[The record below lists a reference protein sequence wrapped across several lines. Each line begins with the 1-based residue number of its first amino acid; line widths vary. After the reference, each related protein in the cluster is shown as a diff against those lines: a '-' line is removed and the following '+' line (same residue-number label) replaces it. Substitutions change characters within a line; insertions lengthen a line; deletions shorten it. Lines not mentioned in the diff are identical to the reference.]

1 VPVDT
6 GTGPARFEE
15 ITVDLQLAGKT
26 ALVTGATAGIG
37 LAIAKTLAREGVAVT
52 VTGRDPKKLQAAA
65 AEIAADAPAG
75 AVATVVA
82 DLGSAD
88 GAAAVIDAQP
98 DTDILIN
105 NLGYYEA
112 KAFADITDDDWLRMF
127 DVNVMSG
134 VRLSRHYF
142 PRMLKRNWGRVIFMS
157 SEVGAFTPPDMVH
170 YGVSKSAQLAVSR
183 GMAELTKGTGVT
195 VNSVLPSAT
204 RSDGIV
210 EYLRQTAPR
219 PGMTDAEIEAHFF
232 RTYRPS
238 SLIARMIEADEIA
251 AMVALLASPLGAAS
265 NGAAVR
271 VEGGTFRS
279 IL

>member
-1 VPVDT
+1 M
-6 GTGPARFEE
+6 
-15 ITVDLQLAGKT
+15 DLQLQGKT

-37 LAIAKTLAREGVAVT
+37 LAIARTLANEGVAVT
-52 VTGRDPKKLQAAA
+52 LTGRGSDKLDAA
-65 AEIAADAPAG
+65 IAQITEAVPG
-75 AVATVVA
+75 AQLTPVVA
-82 DLGSAD
+82 DLGDARGVAD
-88 GAAAVIDAQP
+88 LIEAQP
-98 DTDILIN
+98 DTDILVN

-112 KAFADITDDDWLRMF
+112 KPFAEITDEDWWRMF
-127 DVNVMSG
+127 EVNVMSG
-134 VRLSRHYF
+134 IRLSRHYF
-142 PRMLKRNWGRVIFMS
+142 PRMLQKNNGRVIFIS

-170 YGVSKSAQLAVSR
+170 YGVTKSAQLAVSR

-195 VNSVLPSAT
+195 VNSVLPAAT
-204 RSDGIV
+204 RSEGIV

-219 PGMTDAEIEAHFF
+219 PGMTDAETEAHFF
-232 RTYRPS
+232 QTYRPS

-271 VEGGTFRS
+271 VEGGSFRS

>member
-1 VPVDT
+1 M
-6 GTGPARFEE
+6 
-15 ITVDLQLAGKT
+15 DLQLTGKT

-37 LAIAKTLAREGVAVT
+37 LAIARTLAREGVSVT
-52 VTGRDPKKLQAAA
+52 LTGRDPAKLQ
-65 AEIAADAPAG
+65 G
-75 AVATVVA
+75 AVAEITQAVPAAQISTVVA
-82 DLGSAD
+82 DLGSAE
-88 GAAAVIDAQP
+88 GAAALVTAHP
-98 DTDILIN
+98 HTDILIN

-112 KAFADITDDDWLRMF
+112 KAFADITDEDWLRML

-142 PRMLKRNWGRVIFMS
+142 PRMLERNWGRVIFMS

-219 PGMTDAEIEAHFF
+219 PGMTDAEIEASFF
-232 RTYRPS
+232 QTYRPS

>member
-1 VPVDT
+1 M
-6 GTGPARFEE
+6 
-15 ITVDLQLAGKT
+15 DLQLSGKT

-37 LAIAKTLAREGVAVT
+37 LAIAHTLAREGVAVT
-52 VTGRDPKKLQAAA
+52 LTGRDSTKLRS
-65 AEIAADAPAG
+65 
-75 AVATVVA
+75 AVADIVQAVPEANLHTLVA
-82 DLGSAD
+82 DLSTAE
-88 GAAAVIDAQP
+88 GAATLLAAHP

-112 KAFADITDDDWLRMF
+112 KPFAEISDDDWLRML
-127 DVNVMSG
+127 DVNLMSG

-142 PRMLKRNWGRVIFMS
+142 PRMLARNWGRVIFMS

-204 RSDGIV
+204 RSDGII

-232 RTYRPS
+232 QTYRPS
-238 SLIARMIEADEIA
+238 SLLARMIEADEIA

>member
-1 VPVDT
+1 M
-6 GTGPARFEE
+6 
-15 ITVDLQLAGKT
+15 DLQLNGKT
-26 ALVTGATAGIG
+26 AIVTGATAGIG
-37 LAIAKTLAREGVAVT
+37 LAIARTLASEGAAVT
-52 VTGRDPKKLQAAA
+52 ITGRSRDKLDAAV
-65 AEIAADAPAG
+65 AEIAAAAP
-75 AVATVVA
+75 
-82 DLGSAD
+82 GSRITAIVSD
-88 GAAAVIDAQP
+88 QSNAQGAAQLIAAQP

-112 KAFADITDDDWLRMF
+112 KPFAEISDEDWLRML

-142 PRMLKRNWGRVIFMS
+142 PRMLEKNWGRVIFVS

-183 GMAELTKGTGVT
+183 GMAELTKGSGVT
-195 VNSVLPSAT
+195 VNSVLPAAT
-204 RSDGIV
+204 RSEGIV

-219 PGMTDAEIEAHFF
+219 PGMSDAEIESHFF
-232 RTYRPS
+232 QTYRPS
-238 SLIARMIEADEIA
+238 SLIARMIESDEIA

>member
-1 VPVDT
+1 M
-6 GTGPARFEE
+6 
-15 ITVDLQLAGKT
+15 DLQLSGKT

-37 LAIAKTLAREGVAVT
+37 LAIARTLAREGVAVT
-52 VTGRDPKKLQAAA
+52 ITGREKAKLQN
-65 AEIAADAPAG
+65 
-75 AVATVVA
+75 AVADISSAAPGVPVSAVIA
-82 DLGSAD
+82 DLGSAE
-88 GAAAVIDAQP
+88 GAKALFAACP

-105 NLGYYEA
+105 NLGFYEA
-112 KAFADITDDDWLRMF
+112 KPFVDITDEDWLRMI
-127 DVNVMSG
+127 DINVMSG

-142 PRMLKRNWGRVIFMS
+142 PRMLERSWGRVIFMS

-204 RSDGIV
+204 RSDGII
-210 EYLRQTAPR
+210 EYLRQTAPE
-219 PGMTDAEIEAHFF
+219 PGMTDRAIEEHFF

>member
-1 VPVDT
+1 MDMQ
-6 GTGPARFEE
+6 
-15 ITVDLQLAGKT
+15 LQGKT
-26 ALVTGATAGIG
+26 ALITGATAGIG
-37 LAIAKTLAREGVAVT
+37 LAIARTLAREGASVT
-52 VTGRDPKKLQAAA
+52 ITGRSPDKLD
-65 AEIAADAPAG
+65 E
-75 AVATVVA
+75 AVATIRSAVPQARVRALVA
-82 DLGSAD
+82 DLGNAG
-88 GAAAVIDAQP
+88 GAAQLIAAQP
-98 DTDILIN
+98 EADILIN
-105 NLGYYEA
+105 NLGFYEA
-112 KAFADITDDDWLRMF
+112 KPFAEITDADWGQMLE
-127 DVNVMSG
+127 VNVMSG

-142 PRMLKRNWGRVIFMS
+142 PQMLARNWGRVIFIS

-170 YGVSKSAQLAVSR
+170 YGVSKSAQLAVAR
-183 GMAELTKGTGVT
+183 GLAELTKGTRVT
-195 VNSVLPSAT
+195 VNSVLPAAT

-232 RTYRPS
+232 RTFRPS

-271 VEGGTFRS
+271 VEGGSYRS

>member
-1 VPVDT
+1 M
-6 GTGPARFEE
+6 
-15 ITVDLQLAGKT
+15 DLQLTGKT

-37 LAIAKTLAREGVAVT
+37 LAIARTLAREGVAVT
-52 VTGRDPKKLQAAA
+52 ITGRDHAKLQY
-65 AEIAADAPAG
+65 
-75 AVATVVA
+75 AVADITAAQPQAQVTAIVA
-82 DLGSAD
+82 DLASAE
-88 GAAAVIDAQP
+88 GAKALIAACP

-105 NLGYYEA
+105 NLGFYEA
-112 KAFADITDDDWLRMF
+112 RDFADITDDEWLNMF
-127 DVNVMSG
+127 NINVMSG

-142 PRMLKRNWGRVIFMS
+142 PRMLERNWGRVIFMS

-204 RSDGIV
+204 RSDGII
-210 EYLRQTAPR
+210 EYLRQTAPA
-219 PGMTDAEIEAHFF
+219 PGMTDQEIEANFF
-232 RTYRPS
+232 QTYRPS
-238 SLIARMIEADEIA
+238 SLIARMIDADEIA

>member
-1 VPVDT
+1 M
-6 GTGPARFEE
+6 
-15 ITVDLQLAGKT
+15 DLQLAGKT

-37 LAIAKTLAREGVAVT
+37 LAIARTLAREGVSVT
-52 VTGRDPKKLQAAA
+52 LTGRDTGKLQAAM
-65 AEIAADAPAG
+65 AEISAG
-75 AVATVVA
+75 APGAQLATVVA
-82 DLGSAD
+82 DLASAE
-88 GAAAVIDAQP
+88 GAAAVIAAQP

-112 KAFADITDDDWLRMF
+112 KAFADISDDDWMRMLE
-127 DVNVMSG
+127 VNVLSG

-142 PRMLKRNWGRVIFMS
+142 PRMLERNWGRVIFMS

-183 GMAELTKGTGVT
+183 GLAELTRGTGVT

-219 PGMTDAEIEAHFF
+219 PGMTDVEIEAHFF
-232 RTYRPS
+232 QTYRPS

-271 VEGGTFRS
+271 VEGGTYRS

>member
-1 VPVDT
+1 M
-6 GTGPARFEE
+6 
-15 ITVDLQLAGKT
+15 DLQLTGKT

-37 LAIAKTLAREGVAVT
+37 LAIARTLVREGVAVT
-52 VTGRDPKKLQAAA
+52 LTGRDPEKLASAA
-65 AEIAADAPAG
+65 AEIVTEIPDAR
-75 AVATVVA
+75 VSTVVA
-82 DLGSAD
+82 DLSRAE
-88 GAAAVIDAQP
+88 GAAALIAAHP

-112 KAFADITDDDWLRMF
+112 KPFAEITDDDWLHML

-142 PRMLKRNWGRVIFMS
+142 PRMLQRNWGRVVFMS

-204 RSDGIV
+204 RSEGIV
-210 EYLRQTAPR
+210 DYLRQTAPR

-232 RTYRPS
+232 QTYRPS

-251 AMVALLASPLGAAS
+251 AMVALLVSPLGAAS

>member
-1 VPVDT
+1 M
-6 GTGPARFEE
+6 
-15 ITVDLQLAGKT
+15 DLQLNGKT
-26 ALVTGATAGIG
+26 AIVTGATAGIG
-37 LAIAKTLAREGVAVT
+37 LAIARTLASEGAAVT
-52 VTGRDPKKLQAAA
+52 ITGRSRDKLDAAV
-65 AEIAADAPAG
+65 AEIAAAAP
-75 AVATVVA
+75 
-82 DLGSAD
+82 GSRITAIVSD
-88 GAAAVIDAQP
+88 QSNAQGAAQLIAAQP

-112 KAFADITDDDWLRMF
+112 KPFVEISDEDWLRML

-142 PRMLKRNWGRVIFMS
+142 PRMLEKNWGRVIFVS

-183 GMAELTKGTGVT
+183 GMAELTKGSGVT
-195 VNSVLPSAT
+195 VNSVLPAAT
-204 RSDGIV
+204 RSEGIV

-219 PGMTDAEIEAHFF
+219 PGMSDAEIESHFF
-232 RTYRPS
+232 QTYRPS
-238 SLIARMIEADEIA
+238 SLIARMIESDEIA

>member
-1 VPVDT
+1 M
-6 GTGPARFEE
+6 
-15 ITVDLQLAGKT
+15 DLQLAGKT

-37 LAIAKTLAREGVAVT
+37 LAIARTLAREGVRVT
-52 VTGRDPKKLQAAA
+52 LTGRDPGKLQAAM
-65 AEIAADAPAG
+65 AEISAG
-75 AVATVVA
+75 APGAQLATVVA
-82 DLGSAD
+82 DLASVE
-88 GAAAVIDAQP
+88 GAVAVIAAQP

-112 KAFADITDDDWLRMF
+112 KAFADISDDDWMRMLE
-127 DVNVMSG
+127 VNVLSG

-142 PRMLKRNWGRVIFMS
+142 PRMLERNWGRVIFMS

-183 GMAELTKGTGVT
+183 GLAELTRGTGVT

-232 RTYRPS
+232 QTYRPS

-271 VEGGTFRS
+271 VEGGTYRS

>member
-1 VPVDT
+1 M
-6 GTGPARFEE
+6 
-15 ITVDLQLAGKT
+15 DLQLQGKT
-26 ALVTGATAGIG
+26 AIVTGATAGIG
-37 LAIAKTLAREGVAVT
+37 LALARTLAREGVAVT
-52 VTGRDPKKLQAAA
+52 ITGRHRDKLDAAV
-65 AEIAADAPAG
+65 AEIAAAAPSAKVSG
-75 AVATVVA
+75 FVAN
-82 DLGSAD
+82 LGSAS
-88 GAAAVIDAQP
+88 GAAALAEAVP

-112 KAFADITDDDWLRMF
+112 RPFAEITDEDWLRML
-127 DVNVMSG
+127 DINVMSG

-142 PRMLKRNWGRVIFMS
+142 PRMLQRNWGRVIYIS

-195 VNSVLPSAT
+195 VNSVLPAAT

-219 PGMTDAEIEAHFF
+219 PGMSDAEIEAYFF
-232 RTYRPS
+232 ETYRPS

-271 VEGGTFRS
+271 VEGGSFRS

>member
-1 VPVDT
+1 M
-6 GTGPARFEE
+6 
-15 ITVDLQLAGKT
+15 DLQLKGKT
-26 ALVTGATAGIG
+26 AIVTAATAGIG
-37 LAIAKTLAREGVAVT
+37 LAIAKTLAKEGTDVIITGRTQDKLVAAVAEIEANTPLGKVCGFLADLSTSEGVET
-52 VTGRDPKKLQAAA
+52 LISQHPY
-65 AEIAADAPAG
+65 
-75 AVATVVA
+75 
-82 DLGSAD
+82 
-88 GAAAVIDAQP
+88 
-98 DTDILIN
+98 TDILVN

-112 KAFADITDDDWLRMF
+112 KPFTVITDEDWWHMLN
-127 DVNVMSG
+127 VNVMSG

-142 PRMLKRNWGRVIFMS
+142 PKMLENNWGRVIFMS

-170 YGVSKSAQLAVSR
+170 YGVSKSALLAVSR

-204 RSDGIV
+204 RSEGIMD
-210 EYLRQTAPR
+210 YLRQTAPR
-219 PGMTDAEIEAHFF
+219 PNMTDQQIEAHFF
-232 RTYRPS
+232 ETYRPS

-251 AMVALLASPLGAAS
+251 SMVALLASPLGSAS

>member
-1 VPVDT
+1 M
-6 GTGPARFEE
+6 
-15 ITVDLQLAGKT
+15 DLQLTGKT

-37 LAIAKTLAREGVAVT
+37 LAIARTLAREGAAVT
-52 VTGRDPKKLQAAA
+52 LTGREAAKLSSAMAQVKEAA
-65 AEIAADAPAG
+65 PG
-75 AVATVVA
+75 ARVNTVVA
-82 DLGSAD
+82 DLSSAE
-88 GAAAVIDAQP
+88 GAAQLIAAHP

-112 KAFADITDDDWLRMF
+112 KPFAEITDEDWLRML
-127 DVNVMSG
+127 DINVMSG

-142 PRMLKRNWGRVIFMS
+142 PRMLERNWGRVIFMS

-204 RSDGIV
+204 RSEGII

-219 PGMTDAEIEAHFF
+219 PGMTDAQIEAHFF
-232 RTYRPS
+232 QTYRPS
-238 SLIARMIEADEIA
+238 SLIARMIEADEVA
-251 AMVALLASPLGAAS
+251 AIVALLASPLGAAS

>member
-1 VPVDT
+1 M
-6 GTGPARFEE
+6 
-15 ITVDLQLAGKT
+15 DLQLKGKT
-26 ALVTGATAGIG
+26 AVVTGATAGIG
-37 LAIAKTLAREGVAVT
+37 LAIARTLAREGAAVT
-52 VTGRDPKKLQAAA
+52 ITGRGRDKLDAAVNDIVAAA
-65 AEIAADAPAG
+65 PG
-75 AVATVVA
+75 ATVTAVVA
-82 DLGSAD
+82 DLSDAR
-88 GAAAVIDAQP
+88 GAAALIEAQP
-98 DTDILIN
+98 DADILIN

-112 KAFADITDDDWLRMF
+112 KPFAEITDDDWMRML

-142 PRMLKRNWGRVIFMS
+142 PRMLARNWGRVIFVS

-183 GMAELTKGTGVT
+183 GLAELTRGTGVT

-219 PGMTDAEIEAHFF
+219 PGMTDAQIEAHFF
-232 RTYRPS
+232 ETYRPT

-271 VEGGTFRS
+271 VEGGTVRS

>member
-1 VPVDT
+1 M
-6 GTGPARFEE
+6 
-15 ITVDLQLAGKT
+15 DLQLQGKT
-26 ALVTGATAGIG
+26 AIVTGATAGIG
-37 LAIAKTLAREGVAVT
+37 LAIARTLAREGVAVT
-52 VTGRDPKKLQAAA
+52 ISGRHQDRLDAAA
-65 AEIAADAPAG
+65 AEIAGAAHGSRVRTVLADQA
-75 AVATVVA
+75 
-82 DLGSAD
+82 SAS
-88 GAAAVIDAQP
+88 GAAALIAAQP
-98 DTDILIN
+98 DTDILVN
-105 NLGYYEA
+105 NLGMYQA
-112 KAFADITDDDWLRMF
+112 RPFAEIGDEEWFRMF
-127 DVNVMSG
+127 EVNVMSG

-142 PRMLKRNWGRVIFMS
+142 PRMLQKNWGRVIFMS

-204 RSDGIV
+204 RSEGIV

-219 PGMTDAEIEAHFF
+219 PGMSDADIEAHFF
-232 RTYRPS
+232 QTYRPS

>member
-1 VPVDT
+1 M
-6 GTGPARFEE
+6 
-15 ITVDLQLAGKT
+15 DLQLAGKT

-37 LAIAKTLAREGVAVT
+37 LAIARTLAREGVSVT
-52 VTGRDPKKLQAAA
+52 LTGRDPGKLQAAM
-65 AEIAADAPAG
+65 AEINAG
-75 AVATVVA
+75 APGAQLTTVVA
-82 DLGSAD
+82 DLASAE
-88 GAAAVIDAQP
+88 GAAAVIAAQP

-112 KAFADITDDDWLRMF
+112 KAFADISDDDWMRMLE
-127 DVNVMSG
+127 VNVLSG

-142 PRMLKRNWGRVIFMS
+142 PRMLERSWGRVIFMS

-183 GMAELTKGTGVT
+183 GLAELTRGTGVT

-232 RTYRPS
+232 QTYRPS

-271 VEGGTFRS
+271 VEGGTYRS